1 MRKRD
6 RATEPGSR
14 LVDCF
19 YCSTDAPKVAFN
31 TLDRHTER
39 HHGPPKLFPARTRD
53 AVPIGDFFRK
63 KRQKVQARQ
72 PSQPPGPAA

>member
-14 LVDCF
+14 LVECF
-19 YCSTDAPKVAFN
+19 YCSKDAPKVAFN

-53 AVPIGDFFRK
+53 VVPIGDFFRK
-63 KRQKVQARQ
+63 KRKKVQARQ
-72 PSQPPGPAA
+72 PSQPPEQS